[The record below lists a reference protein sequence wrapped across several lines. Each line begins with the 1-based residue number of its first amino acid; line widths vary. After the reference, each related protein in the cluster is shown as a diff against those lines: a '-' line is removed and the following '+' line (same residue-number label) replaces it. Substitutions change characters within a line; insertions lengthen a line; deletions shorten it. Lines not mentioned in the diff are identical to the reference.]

1 MEPKTGKR
9 IVSRGRYIKLMGM
22 RLSLLSCGAVCMLV
36 GGVAAMLGVMEGVD
50 DVIRGSVGTGFSLPS
65 PNGFYVACL
74 VCFLVGVCCTFL
86 GEKVKEDI
94 TPLTRANTAD
104 LPAPESLV
112 RASSEPLRV
121 QEAVLLRAAEGQ
133 ETPSEELVRASG
145 EGRSEQEACRNK

>member
-1 MEPKTGKR
+1 MEAKPGKR
-9 IVSRGRYIKLMGM
+9 IVSKSRYIKLMGM

-86 GEKVKEDI
+86 GEKVQEDV

-104 LPAPESLV
+104 LPAPDILV
-112 RASSEPLRV
+112 RASSEQAQA
-121 QEAVLLRAAEGQ
+121 QEAVLLRATTEGQ
-133 ETPSEELVRASG
+133 EKHEEQLVRASSG
-145 EGRSEQEACRNK
+145 KK